1 MTKPKRNQSK
11 NIVISTQCFPPVIG
25 GMENLMNGLA
35 KNLYKKKFNIFVF
48 ADGKNLID
56 EEKYDKN
63 LKYEIVRYR
72 GLKIIR
78 KRRKSIDIKKF
89 LNFKKNINS
98 IFCDSWK
105 SAENLIKNKV
115 IKNEKIFC
123 LAHGNDVLVNKNII
137 KRKRIR
143 KTFSK
148 INYVIANSYF
158 TKKKIT
164 DLGIKSSKVG
174 VIYPGIERFYFDSK
188 KSKNTFQKYKNF
200 KPILLTIARL
210 EKRKNHLN
218 IIYAIKELIKDFKN
232 LLYFIAGDG
241 PEMKNISKLIH
252 KLNLKKNLKILGKVD
267 DREKDL
273 LFKISNLHVMPTIQD
288 KKSMSI
294 EGFGM
299 SYIEAGIYGL
309 PSISSGL
316 GGTKESVIH
325 GKTGIICNPSNISS
339 IENSIRQVLIN
350 KKMYKKLSKNSKNFS
365 KKFLW
370 KNTIKSYLKLIKKN
384 SL

>member
-56 EEKYDKN
+56 EEKYDQN

-89 LNFKKNINS
+89 INFKKNINS

-115 IKNEKIFC
+115 IGSEKIFC
-123 LAHGNDVLVNKNII
+123 LAHGNDILIKNNLMKKRRI
-137 KRKRIR
+137 K
-143 KTFSK
+143 KTLSK
-148 INYVIANSYF
+148 SNCIIANSYF

-164 DLGIKSSKVG
+164 DLGIESNKIK
-174 VIYPGIERFYFDSK
+174 VIYPGIDISNLNFK
-188 KSKNTFQKYKNF
+188 KNINFFKKYKNF
-200 KPILLTIARL
+200 KPILLTLARL
-210 EKRKNHLN
+210 EKRKNHKK
-218 IIYAIKELIKDFKN
+218 IIYAIHDLVKEFKN
-232 LLYFIAGDG
+232 LLYIIAGDG
-241 PEMKNISKLIH
+241 PEMKKIRKLVN
-252 KLNLKKNLKILGKVD
+252 KLNLIKNVEILGKVN
-267 DREKDL
+267 EKDKDF
-273 LFKISNLHVMPTIQD
+273 LFKISDLHVMPTIQG
-288 KKSMSI
+288 KRSLSI
-294 EGFGM
+294 EGFGI
-299 SYIEAGIYGL
+299 SYIEAGMYGL

-316 GGTKESVIH
+316 GGTKESVIN
-325 GKTGIICNPSNISS
+325 GKTGIICNPNDVSS
-339 IENSIRQVLIN
+339 IKDSIKKIIIN
-350 KKMYKKLSKNSKNFS
+350 KKIYRKMSINSKNFS
-365 KKFLW
+365 KRFLW
-370 KNTIKSYLKLIKKN
+370 KNVIKNYLKLIKKN
-384 SL
+384 F